1 MPQPAPPSA
10 LTYREKG
17 DGNTNDAALASL
29 HQQIAGVTRIALTG
43 ADAEMIKELS
53 DGLRSRGISIGDGA
67 SVEVR
72 FTGYVERG
80 GLGRKKRSATAT
92 VKKNGRPIFQY
103 VMPTEEYRV
112 GDSPAEAFARI
123 LGDALAR

>member
-1 MPQPAPPSA
+1 

-29 HQQIAGVTRIALTG
+29 HQQISGVTRVSLTG
-43 ADAEMIKELS
+43 GDAEMIKDLS
-53 DGLRSRGISIGDGA
+53 DALRARGITISEG
-67 SVEVR
+67 SPVEIR

-92 VKKNGRPIFQY
+92 IKKNGRPIFQY

-112 GDSPAEAFARI
+112 GDSPAEAFARH

>member
-1 MPQPAPPSA
+1 MPQPAPSNA

-17 DGNTNDAALASL
+17 DGQANDAALASL
-29 HQQIAGVTRIALTG
+29 HQQISGVTRVALTG
-43 ADAEMIKELS
+43 GDAEMIKELS
-53 DGLRSRGISIGDGA
+53 DALRARGISIGEGA
-67 SVEVR
+67 PVEIR

-92 VKKNGRPIFQY
+92 IKKNGRPIFQY
-103 VMPTEEYRV
+103 VMPTEDYRV
-112 GDSPAEAFARI
+112 GDSPAEAFARV